1 MVCPCQ
7 LLAAAKQVK
16 RIKKKKVTTSK
27 KKKWATARFAVK
39 STTKRRVKK

>member
-16 RIKKKKVTTSK
+16 RIKKKKVTTN
-27 KKKWATARFAVK
+27 KKWTTVRFAVK

>member
-16 RIKKKKVTTSK
+16 RIKKKKVTNS